1 MIHDHPPYPR
11 GIFFCWQEEET
22 TMKKSKQL
30 LSLSLTIILL
40 ICVLATTGFAANGE
54 PLKLESS
61 NPENGALDV
70 ATDLEEIE
78 LFFSKNVV
86 NMKVEENNRTCIN
99 FVDGDGNPVAF
110 ELRMEDDQVNRE
122 FRDYIYVRP
131 AETLKEGTTYTVI
144 ISKELTSKSGT
155 AMEDDVEVSFTTVGG
170 SSTTTDTSAGSGNNP
185 ALIPAALAAIVVI
198 GFFLVR
204 RNRK

>member
-1 MIHDHPPYPR
+1 
-11 GIFFCWQEEET
+11 
-22 TMKKSKQL
+22 MKKSKQL
-30 LSLSLTIILL
+30 LSLSLIVILL
-40 ICVLATTGFAANGE
+40 ICVLATAGFAANGE

-61 NPENGALDV
+61 NPKNGALDV